1 MNNNFQTADI
11 LHFAEYVFTDTNQ
24 KARHF
29 GLVLLP
35 SKIMEFENNLLCA
48 VITSKF
54 TREFALKLLKSKYD
68 FFSEDSYACF
78 NRRDINC
85 LEGLSNAKQPL
96 GRLDSSDIRKAF
108 KILKSILYGTKDV
121 YLVATIVKEWKK
133 IK

>member
-29 GLVLLP
+29 ALVLLP
-35 SKIMEFENNLLCA
+35 SKIMEFESNLLCA

-54 TREFALKLLKSKYD
+54 TREFALKLLKSKYA
-68 FFSEDSYACF
+68 FFSKDSYVCL

-85 LEGLSNAKQPL
+85 LEGLSDSKQPV
-96 GRLDSSDIRKAF
+96 GKLDILDIRKAF
-108 KILKSILYGTKDV
+108 KILKSILYGTSDI
-121 YLVATIVKEWKK
+121 YLMATIVKEWKK